1 MNAVR
6 TLPRSPGG
14 PPAFAP
20 AGASPVAPLAG
31 EPEGAR

>member
-1 MNAVR
+1 MNAVP

-20 AGASPVAPLAG
+20 AGDSPAAPLAG
-31 EPEGAR
+31 APEGAR